1 MRDPDQAG
9 TVDLSLE
16 KVRQVMKAHRPAVV
30 GDDDK
35 PRAAVACLIG
45 DAPADVATAAP
56 PIRILF
62 IERATRDD
70 DPWSGHIAFP
80 GGKMEPSE
88 TDPRLTA
95 ERETLEEIGL
105 ELDAAEYLGR
115 LDDISTATIPVLVSA
130 FVYGLAGPVLLSPNY
145 EVDAAF
151 WFPAADLVD
160 PGRQT
165 EFILKGERA
174 FPAIDLMGPGRPLLW
189 GVTYRFVTRFL
200 QLLGVDVP
208 PRPRGE

>member
-1 MRDPDQAG
+1 MTG
-9 TVDLSLE
+9 TANLSLE
-16 KVRQVMKAHRPAVV
+16 KARHVMNGHSPDVV
-30 GDDDK
+30 GDDGK
-35 PRAAVACLIG
+35 PRAAVACLL
-45 DAPADVATAAP
+45 DEAP
-56 PIRILF
+56 PDAATEAAAAIRILF
-62 IERATRDD
+62 IERSTRGD

-80 GGKMEPSE
+80 GGKMDPSE

-130 FVYGLAGPVLLSPNY
+130 FVYGLGGPVSLTLNY
-145 EVDAAF
+145 EVNAAF

-160 PGRQT
+160 PERQT
-165 EFILKGERA
+165 EFILEGGRA

-208 PRPRGE
+208 GSR